1 MDIAEP
7 IKPLG
12 AVDMEPLRERILDQE
27 AKRLVEREGSD
38 QYKKYNCLILIDNPS
53 VHYLFPA
60 LKHAFYY
67 QK

>member
-27 AKRLVEREGSD
+27 ASAWSNERGQTSI
-38 QYKKYNCLILIDNPS
+38 KSIT
-53 VHYLFPA
+53 V
-60 LKHAFYY
+60 
-67 QK
+67 